1 MNEIEVY
8 RTMIGQAADLLTRT
22 INDIDEQNF
31 GKRPGEH
38 MNPASFIYFH
48 VLRHWDRDVNVL
60 SRGQTPEIDLWHRGG
75 IGDAMDYHPEGL
87 GLRGLGTG
95 MGYTDEQVD
104 AVPADREILARYQQL
119 LYDETMAY
127 LDELNESEIHTEM
140 TSEYLPG
147 VSYDIAA
154 RLQHL
159 VVHTAHHTG
168 DMAYVKGAL
177 GQPDATY
184 GGSRE

>member
-8 RTMIGQAADLLTRT
+8 RAMIGQAADLLTRT
-22 INDIDEQNF
+22 VNEIDEANF

-38 MNPASFIYFH
+38 LNPASFIYFH

-60 SRGQTPEIDLWHRGG
+60 SRGQAPVADLWHREG
-75 IGDAMDYHPEGL
+75 IGDAMHYHPEGL
-87 GLRGLGTG
+87 GMRGLGTG
-95 MGYTDEQVD
+95 IGYTDAQVD
-104 AVPADREILARYQQL
+104 AVPADRATLARYQQL
-119 LYDETMAY
+119 LHDETMAY
-127 LDELNESEIHTEM
+127 LDELDESEIHNEM

-168 DMAYVKGAL
+168 DISYVKGAL

-184 GGSRE
+184 GGRG

>member
-1 MNEIEVY
+1 MNEIEIY
-8 RTMIGQAADLLTRT
+8 RTMIGQADSLLTNT
-22 INDIDEQNF
+22 VEGIDEANF
-31 GKRPGEH
+31 GTRPGAH

-60 SRGQTPEIDLWHRGG
+60 SRSQAPDSDLWHRAG
-75 IGDAMDYHPEGL
+75 IGDSLGYHPLGT

-95 MGYTDEQVD
+95 IGYSDAEVD
-104 AVPADREILARYQQL
+104 AVPADRAGLARYQQL
-119 LYDETMAY
+119 LREETLAY
-127 LDELNESEIHTEM
+127 LDELDESEIHDEM

-147 VSYDIAA
+147 VTYDVAA

-168 DMAYVKGAL
+168 DISYVKGAL

-184 GGSRE
+184 GGR